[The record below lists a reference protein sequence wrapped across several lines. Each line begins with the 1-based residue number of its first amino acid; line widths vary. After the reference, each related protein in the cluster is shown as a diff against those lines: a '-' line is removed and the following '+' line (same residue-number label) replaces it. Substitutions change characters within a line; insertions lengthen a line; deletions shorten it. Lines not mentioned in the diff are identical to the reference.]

1 MDQGE
6 PNMPYLDVNPMMT
19 ALRTAP
25 EEFELVSGWL
35 HHIRSRHSFRFSPD
49 DQVEIRAAC
58 NCALLAVRPEQ
69 EHQLATCFRD
79 WQSAYWRP
87 LEINREFAGHFAA
100 RTGILQL
107 MIELTGRL
115 HRWLLKQARVHVHE
129 PIGDVSPGGSA
140 AG

>member
-1 MDQGE
+1 
-6 PNMPYLDVNPMMT
+6 MPYLNVNPMMT

-69 EHQLATCFRD
+69 EHQLATCFRE
-79 WQSAYWRP
+79 WHMSYWRP
-87 LEINREFAGHFAA
+87 LEINRDFASHFA
-100 RTGILQL
+100 RRPGILQF
-107 MIELTGRL
+107 MIELTGRVQ
-115 HRWLLKQARVHVHE
+115 RWLIKQERVHAHDV
-129 PIGDVSPGGSA
+129 IGHVSPRSSA